1 MNSKFQ
7 RRRIAAKS
15 RLQKQLELGT
25 KPLKVNGKTTNEL
38 VSLTDSDISRIK
50 SEISVL

>member
-7 RRRIAAKS
+7 RRRIAAKQ
-15 RLQKQLELGT
+15 RLVKQLEIGT

-38 VSLTDSDISRIK
+38 ISLTDSDINRIK
-50 SEISVL
+50 AELSVL